1 MVCKNDG
8 FQSAS
13 SLPLEFQ
20 LLAPYAVAPNNRLK
34 IALSKHVSFA
44 EFDAMAMDL
53 VIGYFRDHA
62 RGVLTI
68 CKAYTKGV
76 KVGCAIDSGEE
87 AGSRWFKSNV
97 KGYMKTLIG
106 AFKEIGAENVDEFMP
121 PTPKSLAQKIWGFF
135 RR

>member
-1 MVCKNDG
+1 MQH
-8 FQSAS
+8 F
-13 SLPLEFQ
+13 E
-20 LLAPYAVAPNNRLK
+20 
-34 IALSKHVSFA
+34 
-44 EFDAMAMDL
+44 EL

-62 RGVLTI
+62 RGILTT

-97 KGYMKTLIG
+97 EGYMKTLIG

-135 RR
+135 QKLKEV